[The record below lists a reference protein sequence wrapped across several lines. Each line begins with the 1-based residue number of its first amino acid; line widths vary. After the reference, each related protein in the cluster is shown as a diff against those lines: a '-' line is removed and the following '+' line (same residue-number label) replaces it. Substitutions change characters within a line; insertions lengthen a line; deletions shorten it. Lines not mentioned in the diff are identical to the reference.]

1 MSLRL
6 PATYDEFVERV
17 FAKDRDQIRDLSFV
31 SDFAREFT
39 GVWDCAFGAAGEC
52 GCCGE
57 TLLNVDPFVEA
68 ATARYGLNR
77 GQQDDLGARL
87 MDDREL
93 NPTEDGIC
101 GRCHS

>member
-57 TLLNVDPFVEA
+57 TVLNVDPFVEA
-68 ATARYGLNR
+68 ATARYGLR
-77 GQQDDLGARL
+77 QDQRDDLRARL
-87 MDDREL
+87 MDDEKL
-93 NPTEDGIC
+93 NHTQDSIC
-101 GRCHS
+101 ANCQS